1 MDISPPCSPQICFPL
16 SSVQREMWFQQ
27 ALYPNTPVLNIG
39 GYARIIGY
47 LDPQVFCQANIL
59 LVEETAVLRLRLTE
73 LDGIAQ
79 QSFPLVHPID
89 VGFYDC
95 SNEADPMQS
104 ALSSMQETV
113 SRPFQIL
120 AEPLFRFNLY
130 KIADNC
136 HLWLQTF
143 HHLVAD
149 GFATALITQRLAAR
163 YSALGRGEPNPPPT
177 RVPDSDFVDSDIAY
191 LESTQFER
199 HRHYWKQKFSTLP
212 EPMLLPISNQSK
224 QLDVVPG
231 GTLTRILPRSQ
242 YARLEALA
250 QAHSVSV
257 FHVFLGLLYVYFT
270 RTCDRDE
277 CVIGLPVLNRNTPAF
292 KQTIGLFASMI
303 PARFELGRE
312 TDFVGLI
319 QSIARTLRESYRYQ
333 RFPVSEINRLAGVLE
348 SGRKRLFDISLSFE
362 SANHRACFGDCN
374 VAEALGLTHGFE
386 QLPLAVF
393 VREYSEAQDL
403 QVDFAYNLAY
413 FDVLAIERVMT
424 RFMHLLDAVLTYP
437 TRAIGELD
445 ILPKQERQ
453 QLLVGWNQTEA
464 PIPQACVHRLFEQQV
479 AKTPQAT
486 AVVFEEQRLSYAEL
500 NARANQL
507 AHWLRAQHVGADH
520 R

>member
-1 MDISPPCSPQICFPL
+1 
-16 SSVQREMWFQQ
+16 MWFQQ

-149 GFATALITQRLAAR
+149 GFATALITQRLAAL
-163 YSALGRGEPNPPPT
+163 YSALVRGEPIPPPT
-177 RVPDSDFVDSDIAY
+177 GVPYSDFVDSDIAY

-319 QSIARTLRESYRYQ
+319 QSIART
-333 RFPVSEINRLAGVLE
+333 
-348 SGRKRLFDISLSFE
+348 
-362 SANHRACFGDCN
+362 
-374 VAEALGLTHGFE
+374 
-386 QLPLAVF
+386 
-393 VREYSEAQDL
+393 
-403 QVDFAYNLAY
+403 
-413 FDVLAIERVMT
+413 
-424 RFMHLLDAVLTYP
+424 
-437 TRAIGELD
+437 
-445 ILPKQERQ
+445 
-453 QLLVGWNQTEA
+453 
-464 PIPQACVHRLFEQQV
+464 
-479 AKTPQAT
+479 
-486 AVVFEEQRLSYAEL
+486 
-500 NARANQL
+500 
-507 AHWLRAQHVGADH
+507 
-520 R
+520 